1 MDVYGVCVFSV
12 VAVDTC
18 MLTLIHCVSSP
29 SSSSSSSPSGTPGA
43 GKALLAPFVPR
54 MAPQSVNASHM
65 NKSGTSVAMD
75 VTLLPRGTVQ
85 FSTMEAEGIVAVV
98 TKAIKGGGALGALR
112 VVAPPTPL
120 LTSECSS
127 DPLGVVSPPSVASA
141 ASAASAGEGGSGSCA
156 AEGKEGKKGVG
167 GKGKREESAD
177 FEPKEMLLAPWHEGT
192 GRGPN
197 LNVRVYLRVYLPVY
211 LRVYLR
217 VLTCCV
223 DKGEWG

>member
-1 MDVYGVCVFSV
+1 
-12 VAVDTC
+12 
-18 MLTLIHCVSSP
+18 
-29 SSSSSSSPSGTPGA
+29 
-43 GKALLAPFVPR
+43 

-85 FSTMEAEGIVAVV
+85 FSTREAEGIVAVV
-98 TKAIKGGGALGALR
+98 TRAVKGGGALGALR

-127 DPLGVVSPPSVASA
+127 DPLGVVSPSSVANHVPPVRP
-141 ASAASAGEGGSGSCA
+141 AGEEGSGSCA
-156 AEGKEGKKGVG
+156 AEGKEGKKGAGGG

-192 GRGPN
+192 GRGPS
-197 LNVRVYLRVYLPVY
+197 LNVRVCLRVYP
-211 LRVYLR
+211 RVYVR
-217 VLTCCV
+217 VVLTGAREGGGWR
-223 DKGEWG
+223 GEKRCF

>member
-1 MDVYGVCVFSV
+1 MVCVFFV

-18 MLTLIHCVSSP
+18 MLTLTHCVSSPSP
-29 SSSSSSSPSGTPGA
+29 SSSSSSSSSPSPSGTPGA

-156 AEGKEGKKGVG
+156 AEGKEGKEGKKGVG

-197 LNVRVYLRVYLPVY
+197 LNVRVYLRVC
-211 LRVYLR
+211 LR